1 MTVTEEEITTLGKLS
16 RIAIEKEDLDSY
28 TKQIN
33 LILELV
39 SELNKAKTDNI
50 KPISH
55 PLDLKAR
62 LRKDKVLEDIPLKE
76 KLKCGVEV
84 DQLTIQTNDKGQS
97 VVAANQYINGQA
109 SQDLLGQIFKDSI
122 PFLTIS

>member
-16 RIAIEKEDLDSY
+16 RIAIAKEDLDSY

-33 LILELV
+33 LILKLV

-50 KPISH
+50 SPISH

-62 LRKDKVLEDIPLKE
+62 LRKDIVLEDLSLIH
-76 KLKCGVEV
+76 
-84 DQLTIQTNDKGQS
+84 I
-97 VVAANQYINGQA
+97 
-109 SQDLLGQIFKDSI
+109 
-122 PFLTIS
+122 

>member
-16 RIAIEKEDLDSY
+16 RIAIAKEDLDSY

-33 LILELV
+33 LILKLV

-84 DQLTIQTNDKGQS
+84 ENDLYMVPK
-97 VVAANQYINGQA
+97 VI
-109 SQDLLGQIFKDSI
+109 D
-122 PFLTIS
+122 

>member
-16 RIAIEKEDLDSY
+16 RIAIAKEDLDSY

-33 LILELV
+33 LILKLV

-50 KPISH
+50 SPISH

-62 LRKDKVLEDIPLKE
+62 LRKDIVLEDIPLE
-76 KLKCGVEV
+76 ENRNAALKWK
-84 DQLTIQTNDKGQS
+84 TI
-97 VVAANQYINGQA
+97 YIW
-109 SQDLLGQIFKDSI
+109 F
-122 PFLTIS
+122 PR